1 MSVRKALVVW
11 MSLYSRNRAG
21 AVRLI
26 AGLTCVLLLSWL
38 APGQAVDIVRKSSR
52 RLRADPSAAQNPK
65 EQAPAD
71 TASESVRLLLDDVRL
86 QKDSAKRGDTL
97 DTWIDRDGDGVNDRL
112 KKTVAPEGVRMKG
125 FQPSGG
131 TKETKPSTSPQP
143 TKKTKSSSGES
154 STKKRRR

>member
-1 MSVRKALVVW
+1 MIW
-11 MSLYSRNRAG
+11 MSLHSRNCAG
-21 AVRLI
+21 AVRLAI
-26 AGLTCVLLLSWL
+26 GLTCVLIFSWVV
-38 APGQAVDIVRKSSR
+38 PSQAVDIVRKSSR
-52 RLRADPSAAQNPK
+52 RIKTDPPAAQSPK
-65 EQAPAD
+65 KQAPAD
-71 TASESVRLLLDDVRL
+71 TASESVRLLLDDVRS

-125 FQPSGG
+125 FLPSGG

-143 TKKTKSSSGES
+143 TKKTKSTSGES